1 MRKTKLEKL
10 FPVLTALLLV
20 AAAAAAA
27 PGSDGGKDRIKVR
40 STVLSEDRELRVST
54 PAGYDSSGAA
64 YPALYVL
71 DAEAN
76 FSFTVEIVRYLE
88 MYKLIPGMLVVGI
101 DNTNRTRDMTPSPIQ
116 ASAPRYAGAGG
127 ADRFLKFLAEEA
139 IPAVEKRFRT
149 TSRRALVG
157 HSLSALLVIHALLR
171 NPDLFASYIAIS
183 PSVWWN
189 EFEIYSRIQAFY
201 KSRTSLPKDLFV
213 SLADES
219 EREPERYTQLQ
230 DAFEKSAPADLRV
243 QVRFYKQENH
253 ISTAVVATLNA
264 LSGIFGAEARARA
277 RG

>member
-1 MRKTKLEKL
+1 MRKTKLEKSL
-10 FPVLTALLLV
+10 PVLMAVLLV
-20 AAAAAAA
+20 TTAAAAA
-27 PGSDGGKDRIKVR
+27 PEADDGKDLIKVR
-40 STVLSEDRELRVST
+40 SAVLNEERDLRVSK
-54 PAGYDSSGAA
+54 PGDYDASKTA
-64 YPALYVL
+64 YPVLYVL
-71 DAEAN
+71 DADAN
-76 FSFTVEIVRYLE
+76 FRFTVEIVRYLE
-88 MYKLIPGMLVVGI
+88 SYKLIPGMLVVGI
-101 DNTNRTRDMTPSPIQ
+101 YNTNRTRDMTPSPIQ
-116 ASAPRYAGAGG
+116 ASAPRFAGAGG

-139 IPAVEKRFRT
+139 IPAVEKSFRT

-157 HSLSALLVIHALLR
+157 HSLSGLLVIHALLR
-171 NPDLFASYIAIS
+171 SPDLFASYIAIS

-201 KSRTSLPKDLFV
+201 KSRTSLAKDLFV

-243 QVRFYKQENH
+243 FVRFYKQENH

-264 LSGIFGAEARARA
+264 VSGIFGSEARARA